1 MRVSTRGSADRLRI
15 LVIDENALRASIL
28 VEGLTDAGYDD
39 VVILNETGML
49 MRRIVSI
56 DPDVILIDL
65 ENPSRDVLE
74 SMFQVSRSVERPIG
88 MFVDKSDQRM
98 IERAVEA
105 GVSTYIVD
113 GLRKERVKAILEM
126 TVSRFNAF
134 NRLKRELADT
144 KRALNDRKSIDR
156 AKAILMQRH
165 AIGEPEAYA
174 MMRRAAMDQSRTI
187 ADIAHALVSTAAL
200 LERKP

>member
-1 MRVSTRGSADRLRI
+1 MRV
-15 LVIDENALRASIL
+15 LVIDETPLRASIL
-28 VEGLTDAGYDD
+28 EEGLREAGLED
-39 VVILNETGML
+39 VTILSETRLL
-49 MRRIVSI
+49 MRQIVEI

-74 SMFQVSRSVERPIG
+74 SMFQVSRTVERPIG
-88 MFVDKSDQRM
+88 MFVDQSDAGM

-113 GLRKERVKAILEM
+113 GLRKERVKAIVEM

-144 KRALNDRKSIDR
+144 KRALADRTSIDR
-156 AKAILMQRH
+156 AKAILMRRH
-165 AIGEPEAYA
+165 TIDEPAAYA
-174 MMRRAAMDQSRTI
+174 MLRRAAMDQHQTI
-187 ADIAHALVSTAAL
+187 ADVARALVSASQL
-200 LERKP
+200 LEKRP

>member
-1 MRVSTRGSADRLRI
+1 M
-15 LVIDENALRASIL
+15 IDENGLRASIL
-28 VEGLTDAGYDD
+28 EDGLRESGYVD
-39 VVILNETGML
+39 VTILTETRML
-49 MRRIVSI
+49 MQKIVSI
-56 DPDVILIDL
+56 NPDVILIDL

-88 MFVDKSDQRM
+88 MFVDQSDGSM

-113 GLRKERVKAILEM
+113 GLRKERVKAIVEM

-144 KRALNDRKSIDR
+144 KRALEDRKAIDR
-156 AKAILMQRH
+156 AKVILMQRQD
-165 AIGEPEAYA
+165 IGEPEAYA
-174 MMRRAAMDQSRTI
+174 KLRRAAMDQTRTI
-187 ADIAHALVSTAAL
+187 AEVARALVTAASL
-200 LERKP
+200 LDKTP

>member
-1 MRVSTRGSADRLRI
+1 MRI
-15 LVIDENALRASIL
+15 LVIDEDAARASIL
-28 VEGLTDAGYDD
+28 VDGLREAGYDD
-39 VVILNETGML
+39 LKVLSETTML
-49 MRRIVSI
+49 MRQIVDI

-74 SMFQVSRSVERPIG
+74 SMFQVSRTVERPIG
-88 MFVDKSDQRM
+88 MFVDQSDAGM

-113 GLRKERVKAILEM
+113 GLRKERVKAIVET

-144 KRALNDRKSIDR
+144 KRALEDRRTIDR
-156 AKAILMQRH
+156 AKLILMRRH
-165 AIGEPEAYA
+165 EIGEPDAYA
-174 MMRRAAMDQSRTI
+174 RLRRAAMDQKRTI
-187 ADIAHALVSTAAL
+187 ADVAAAVVSAAEL
-200 LERKP
+200 LEK

>member
-1 MRVSTRGSADRLRI
+1 MRI
-15 LVIDENALRASIL
+15 LVIDENPVRSSIL
-28 VEGLTDAGYDD
+28 VEGLMDAGVED
-39 VVILNETGML
+39 VTILHETHLL
-49 MRRIVSI
+49 MRQIIKI

-74 SMFQVSRSVERPIG
+74 SMFQVSRTVERPIG
-88 MFVDKSDQRM
+88 MFVDQSDAGM

-113 GLRKERVKAILEM
+113 GLRKERVKAIVEM

-144 KRALNDRKSIDR
+144 KRQLEDRTAIDR
-156 AKAILMQRH
+156 AKVLLMRKH
-165 AIGEPEAYA
+165 DIPEANAYA

-187 ADIAHALVSTAAL
+187 ADVSRAL
-200 LERKP
+200 LSAAQLLEKKA